1 MLLHPSPNHSNVS
14 EHSIKEEELQEL
26 QESLKRCPEGTFEA
40 AVEYRKTGNPDLVP
54 GIVLGIVERFLE
66 PELRP
71 KLKEG
76 DDSLRLIEDLGV
88 DSLTMME
95 IIILVEETVEV
106 SFDNQE
112 LREIRTLGEV
122 KSYMNRKIR
131 GEEGNSEK
139 PTVSFGSDELISL
152 MPMQPP
158 FLFLQNAKVEEEG
171 AEASYKIQGDE
182 FFLRGHFKDNPVMP
196 ASLMLESLG
205 QLAVLYLLKSPHP
218 DLDGIIRQE
227 SVYFTSCDGIR
238 CQRVCRP
245 GDSLTLRIQPKRI
258 RHPLA
263 TFEGNVT
270 VKDEKAAFAESITLT
285 FDFEKEQTGE
295 SAGLNGNHREISSE
309 TSVGSSSSR

>member
-1 MLLHPSPNHSNVS
+1 MS
-14 EHSIKEEELQEL
+14 ENSIKEEELQEL

-54 GIVLGIVERFLE
+54 SIVMGIVERFLE

-71 KLKEG
+71 KLQEG

-131 GEEGNSEK
+131 GEAEDAEKNS
-139 PTVSFGSDELISL
+139 VSLGYDELISL

-158 FLFLQNAKVEEEG
+158 FLFLQNAKVDEEG
-171 AEASYKIQGDE
+171 AEATYKIQGDE

-205 QLAVLYLLKSPHP
+205 QLAVLYLLKSPNP
-218 DLDGIIRQE
+218 DLAGEIRQD

-245 GDSLTLRIQPKRI
+245 GESLTLRVQPKRI

-270 VKDEKAAFAESITLT
+270 VKGEKAAFAESITLT
-285 FDFEKEQTGE
+285 FDFEKQPSEE
-295 SAGLNGNHREISSE
+295 SETISGNHTEIPSKASLK
-309 TSVGSSSSR
+309 SSSHR

>member
-1 MLLHPSPNHSNVS
+1 M
-14 EHSIKEEELQEL
+14 
-26 QESLKRCPEGTFEA
+26 
-40 AVEYRKTGNPDLVP
+40 EYRKTGNPDLVP
-54 GIVLGIVERFLE
+54 AIVMGIVERFLE

-71 KLKEG
+71 KLKDS

-95 IIILVEETVEV
+95 IIILVEETVNV

-131 GEEGNSEK
+131 GEESDTKIATE
-139 PTVSFGSDELISL
+139 SLGSDELISL

-158 FLFLQNAKVEEEG
+158 FLFLQNARISAEE
-171 AEASYKIQGDE
+171 AEATYKIQGDE

-196 ASLMLESLG
+196 ASLMLEALG
-205 QLAVLYLLKSPHP
+205 QLAVLYLIRAQNP
-218 DLDGIIRQE
+218 DFEAEIRQD

-238 CQRVCRP
+238 CQRICRP
-245 GDSLTLRIQPKRI
+245 GDTLTLTIKPKRI
-258 RHPLA
+258 RRPLA
-263 TFEGNVT
+263 TFEGGIK

-285 FDFEKEQTGE
+285 FDYQKEE
-295 SAGLNGNHREISSE
+295 PEPNDSLNGNHQEVASE
-309 TSVGSSSSR
+309 PSVGSSSRR